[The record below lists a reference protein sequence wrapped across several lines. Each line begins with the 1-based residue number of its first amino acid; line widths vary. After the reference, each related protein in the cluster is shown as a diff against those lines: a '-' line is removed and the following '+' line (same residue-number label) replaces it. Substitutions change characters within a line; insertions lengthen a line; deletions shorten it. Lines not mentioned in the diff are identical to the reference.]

1 MRWLQRLRFATGR
14 WLIGEM
20 PQDHMVPV
28 RGSYLYIDFYRQVW
42 RLRPTGDPSMPLRIL
57 AEER

>member
-1 MRWLQRLRFATGR
+1 MLRRLRFAIGR

-42 RLRPTGDPSMPLRIL
+42 RLRPTGDPASPLIVTL
-57 AEER
+57 EER